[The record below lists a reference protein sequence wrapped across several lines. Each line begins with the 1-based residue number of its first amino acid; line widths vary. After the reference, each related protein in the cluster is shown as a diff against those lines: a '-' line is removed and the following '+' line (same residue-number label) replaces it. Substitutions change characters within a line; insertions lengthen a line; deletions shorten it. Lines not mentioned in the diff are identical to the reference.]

1 MIALAQTRPADRP
14 AGQTKFL
21 AMLPVI
27 TRYASLAFR
36 SLDAE
41 AREDAMAEVMA
52 NAYVAFA
59 RLAELGKTE
68 LAFPTVLALYG
79 IRQYWDGRRVGTKA
93 NSNDLYAQQAS
104 LPREY
109 LGTPQDQGWKEPL
122 IDNRKSP
129 VPDQAAFRI
138 DFPRWLQ
145 TLPDRDRDIVLR
157 LCQGERPVE
166 VARQYGITRGRV
178 SQLRR
183 ELHEG
188 WLRFHGEISSSSRD

>member
-1 MIALAQTRPADRP
+1 MIALANNRPADRP

-27 TRYASLAFR
+27 TRSASLAFR
-36 SLDAE
+36 ALDAE

-59 RLAELGKTE
+59 RLAELDKTE
-68 LAFPTVLALYG
+68 LAFPTVLALYA

-93 NSNDLYAQQAS
+93 NCHDVYAQPAS
-104 LPREY
+104 VPREY

-122 IDNRKSP
+122 IDNRRSP
-129 VPDQAAFRI
+129 VRDQAAFRI

-145 TLPDRDRDIVLR
+145 TLPERDRDIVLR

-166 VARQYGITRGRV
+166 VARRYHITRGRV

-183 ELHEG
+183 ELHDG
-188 WLRFHGEISSSSRD
+188 WLRFHGELPVSVGD

>member
-1 MIALAQTRPADRP
+1 MIALAQPRPADRP

-27 TRYASLAFR
+27 TRSASLAFR

-41 AREDAMAEVMA
+41 AREEAMAEVMA

-59 RLAELGKTE
+59 RLTELDKTD

-93 NSNDLYAQQAS
+93 NRHDAYAQPAR

-122 IDNRKSP
+122 IDNRRSP

-138 DFPRWLQ
+138 DFPRWLE
-145 TLPDRDRDIVLR
+145 TLPERDRDIVLR
-157 LCQGERPVE
+157 LCQGERPVD
-166 VARQYGITRGRV
+166 VARHHGITRGRV

-183 ELHEG
+183 ELHDG
-188 WLRFHGEISSSSRD
+188 WLRFHGELPLSVDD

>member
-1 MIALAQTRPADRP
+1 MIALAPQRPARRP
-14 AGQTKFL
+14 ALHTKFL

-41 AREDAMAEVMA
+41 ARDDAMAEVVA

-68 LAFPTVLALYG
+68 LAFPTVLALYS
-79 IRQYWDGRRVGTKA
+79 IRQYWDARRVGTKA

-138 DFPRWLQ
+138 DFPQWLE
-145 TLPDRDRDIVLR
+145 TLPQRDRDIVLQ
-157 LCQGERPVE
+157 LCQGDRPVE
-166 VARQYGITRGRV
+166 VARHHGITRGRG
-178 SQLRR
+178 SQLRK
-183 ELHEG
+183 ELHDG